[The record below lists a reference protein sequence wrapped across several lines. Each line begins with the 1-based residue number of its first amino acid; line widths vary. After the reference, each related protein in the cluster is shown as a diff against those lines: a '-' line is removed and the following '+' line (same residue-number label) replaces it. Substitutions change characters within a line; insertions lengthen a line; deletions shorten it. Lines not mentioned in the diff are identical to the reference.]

1 MKNTF
6 NVEVSFDESPKKP
19 YEWKNVSFITG
30 IKVNRVDSKCIKDF
44 LLYKCKVDSE
54 NRLLL
59 LSDTKDSILIKLD
72 EEGIITKRSFLLFS
86 KDLDVSEYAIN
97 LKPIKLKY
105 EVFCERIKY
114 SNELDEEKEIR
125 DYLVKSIENIED
137 EDKSKYLYFLYFDD
151 VNGYSKEKLINTIKK
166 DNTKKNYELYKFLIN
181 N

>member
-30 IKVNRVDSKCIKDF
+30 IKVNRVDSKCIKDL

-59 LSDTKDSILIKLD
+59 LSDTKDSILIKLN
-72 EEGIITKRSFLLFS
+72 ENGIITKRSFLLFS

-105 EVFCERIKY
+105 EVLCERIEY
-114 SNELDEEKEIR
+114 SSELDEEKEIR

-151 VNGYSKEKLINTIKK
+151 VNGYSKEKLISTIKK
-166 DNTKKNYELYKFLIN
+166 DNAKKNYELYKFLIN